1 MLLEKIEMQ
10 MVLDTMV
17 DTSRSKAYSIENF
30 DKLTKKINN
39 IASGE
44 EHPPSGDQDK
54 SNPNSKNEIK
64 SSKRKGRPSLFSIKS
79 PNPSPDIKRN
89 KFSVFNNNLQDS
101 NMMLNL
107 ASPTRKR
114 NLNPT
119 KLKLI
124 KLLEDCE
131 LNMRKK
137 AINTG
142 KEIQK
147 SIEGSKT
154 SRYIT
159 LNKHLSFS
167 IKRNDTICILG
178 DDLNGAA
185 GFFLGLVGDIDA
197 IRCTDL
203 TYSGSISYLNY
214 KKSPLLLNCNIRDNI
229 IFGED
234 FNLGKLEAITN
245 ALKFSSFENLK
256 IFDFVIE
263 SPNTISTIE
272 KNLIFMA
279 RTLYCE
285 KDLYIFHDVFHNL
298 TSSMEIE
305 IFKIAVS
312 GFLQDKSVIYN
323 SNDTYC
329 MKCSTRCWYMC
340 QGAIRWR
347 GEYSDIEED
356 SKDILRTLL
365 NN

>member
-1 MLLEKIEMQ
+1 MSP
-10 MVLDTMV
+10 D
-17 DTSRSKAYSIENF
+17 SKRPKYSIFGKNQ
-30 DKLTKKINN
+30 L
-39 IASGE
+39 G
-44 EHPPSGDQDK
+44 GDQ
-54 SNPNSKNEIK
+54 SMIMQNI
-64 SSKRKGRPSLFSIKS
+64 SSPK
-79 PNPSPDIKRN
+79 
-89 KFSVFNNNLQDS
+89 
-101 NMMLNL
+101 
-107 ASPTRKR
+107 RKR
-114 NLNPT
+114 NVSET
-119 KLKLI
+119 KLKLMKI
-124 KLLEDCE
+124 LQDCE
-131 LNMRKK
+131 LNMRRK
-137 AINTG
+137 AINDG

-147 SIEGSKT
+147 STEEIKK

-214 KKSPLLLNCNIRDNI
+214 KKSPLMFNCTLRDNI
-229 IFGED
+229 LFGAD
-234 FNLGKLEAITN
+234 LNTGKIEAITN
-245 ALKFSSFENLK
+245 SLKFSSFKNLQN
-256 IFDFVIE
+256 FDFVIE
-263 SPNTISTIE
+263 SPDVITVTE
-272 KNLIFMA
+272 RNLIFLA

-285 KDLYIFHDVFHNL
+285 KDLYIFHDVFHNIKSNL
-298 TSSMEIE
+298 ELE
-305 IFKIAVS
+305 IFKIAVQ

-347 GEYSDIEED
+347 GEYSDINKD
-356 SKDILRTLL
+356 SKDILRSLL